1 MESAP
6 AAAKT
11 AETRI
16 INPWDPKYRALTI
29 GALVTIVAGAFES
42 LAVATIMPR
51 TVEDLGGLQ
60 LYGWSFSAYMLANI
74 IGLTVAGSE
83 SDRLGPGRPYLA
95 GIILFTI
102 GLLVS
107 GLAPEMLVLILG
119 RAIQGFGGGLFN
131 SAIYVVVGRA
141 YPESAKPRMLAL
153 MSSAWVMPGLIGP
166 AIAGLIAD
174 YAHWRIVFLGLI
186 PFLAVAV
193 ALAYPRIR
201 EIGGGGEVT
210 ARNWRRFGT
219 ATALSIGAT
228 GLLAGLGTST
238 MWYAIPLVLVGG
250 AVTIIT
256 LRRLMPAG
264 TLRAAAGLPAAI
276 ATMALLNFGFFGI
289 DAFVPLA
296 LTDIRGTST
305 AFAGIALTAATVTWS
320 AGSWI
325 QAHYASLKSRRL
337 VIRTG
342 LVLIMLGSAGTLVT
356 LFDQVPVMFAPLAWG
371 FAGLGMGLAY
381 SGCSLTVFQTAES
394 GREGAATSS
403 MQLAS
408 ILGMALGT
416 GIGGA
421 WIAALSEGDEAS
433 RSSLVIQDLLM
444 IAALAIAVVLVRNVP
459 AWPGRKE
466 QPDDAAATEAD
477 QPDRREQPAVA
488 VAD

>member
-1 MESAP
+1 
-6 AAAKT
+6 
-11 AETRI
+11 
-16 INPWDPKYRALTI
+16 
-29 GALVTIVAGAFES
+29 
-42 LAVATIMPR
+42 
-51 TVEDLGGLQ
+51 VEDLGGLHY
-60 LYGWSFSAYMLANI
+60 YGWSFSAYMLANI

-83 SDRLGPGRPYLA
+83 SDRQGPGRPYMA
-95 GIILFTI
+95 GILLFSL

-107 GLAPEMLVLILG
+107 GLATEMMVLIIG

-166 AIAGLIAD
+166 AFAGLIAD
-174 YAHWRIVFLGLI
+174 FANWRLVFLGIL

-210 ARNWRRFGT
+210 ERNWRRFGT

-238 MWYAIPLVLVGG
+238 IWYAIPMVLIGG
-250 AVTIIT
+250 IVTVVT
-256 LRRLMPAG
+256 VRRLMPPG

-276 ATMALLNFGFFGI
+276 ATMGLLNLGFFGV

-296 LTDIRGTST
+296 LTDIRDRST

-320 AGSWI
+320 AGSWV
-325 QAHYASLKSRRL
+325 QAHYSSSRSRRL
-337 VIRTG
+337 VIRIG
-342 LVLIMLGSAGTLVT
+342 LILIMLGCSGAMLT
-356 LFDQVPVMFAPLAWG
+356 LFDDVPVFLAPVAWG

-381 SGCSLTVFQTAES
+381 SGCSLTVFQTADA

-408 ILGMALGT
+408 ILGTAFGA

-421 WIAALSEGDEAS
+421 WIAALSEGDEAN
-433 RSSLVIQDLLM
+433 RSALVIQDLLM
-444 IAALAIAVVLVRNVP
+444 IAVLVLAFIIVRHIP
-459 AWPGRKE
+459 AWPSRIKSPETAPGTTPAPSQE
-466 QPDDAAATEAD
+466 PVLAGAD
-477 QPDRREQPAVA
+477 
-488 VAD
+488 